1 MADRAPSGTLLA
13 AGAGLLALAALALGW
28 GQPRNQPQDL
38 LQIAAPPLEKT
49 VAVPADSGWVDTGI
63 DVAPGEELRFSASG
77 EIDLQRGN
85 PEAVCGAAGIDLVT
99 GEQPVPHANLGAL
112 IGKVGQL
119 VARRVDK
126 DSGMEVRDEIF
137 VLFTVGPEGALTAPF
152 KGRLYLGVNE
162 NVLRDNGGE
171 YSVVVVRRP
180 V

>member
-13 AGAGLLALAALALGW
+13 AGAGLLAFAALALGW
-28 GQPRNQPQDL
+28 GQPQDQPQDL

-49 VAVPADSGWVDTGI
+49 IAVPADSGWVDTGI

-99 GEQPVPHANLGAL
+99 GEQPVPNANLGAL
-112 IGKVGQL
+112 IGKVVQL
-119 VARRVDK
+119 VARRVDE
-126 DSGMEVRDEIF
+126 DSRMEVRDEIF
-137 VLFTVGPEGALTAPF
+137 VLFFVGQENAVTVPI

-162 NVLRDNGGE
+162 NVLRDNGGQF
-171 YSVVVVRRP
+171 SVVVVRRP
-180 V
+180 L